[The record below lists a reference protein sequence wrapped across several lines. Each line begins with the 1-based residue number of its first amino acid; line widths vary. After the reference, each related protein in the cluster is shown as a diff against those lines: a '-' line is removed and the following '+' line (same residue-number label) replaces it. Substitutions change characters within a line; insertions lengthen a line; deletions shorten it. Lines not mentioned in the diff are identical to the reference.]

1 MVNKKFLSF
10 CGIFFIK
17 EEEEFNFSLV
27 DGVGV
32 IVWIVDSNFN
42 IDLMCGCF
50 ENWYRIYVGLCLGLD
65 IDK

>member
-1 MVNKKFLSF
+1 M
-10 CGIFFIK
+10 
-17 EEEEFNFSLV
+17 V

-32 IVWIVDSNFN
+32 IVWVVDSNFN